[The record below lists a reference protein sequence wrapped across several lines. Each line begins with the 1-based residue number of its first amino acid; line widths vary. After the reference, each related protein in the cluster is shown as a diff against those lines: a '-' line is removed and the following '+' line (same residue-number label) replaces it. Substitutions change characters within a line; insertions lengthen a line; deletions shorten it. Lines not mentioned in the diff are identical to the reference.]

1 MAALLE
7 VWPVFLKKSIDLS
20 NPSLFYSDKH
30 ILAVRVNSTVFA
42 NVYLPYKNNTVES
55 INRFAITCKS
65 LKSVMNRVKE
75 NKLDFIVLGDFNTDL
90 DEQSYR
96 SREILECMPP
106 YVILKKDLSYSYI
119 HQSGSVSN
127 IDHIISSSQLECS
140 IIHVDIETDDIDH
153 LSLSFT
159 TKLKR
164 NLCNVAPIGNSK
176 WFKCSNWKR
185 ADIALYILSLSTLL
199 NCIRV
204 PYHLLQLQV
213 KGSKRDL
220 DRYYDDII
228 RCMKEAEKIAVPQ
241 ERIRIKTRKSIW
253 AADPELKNFKNK
265 AKLWLRI
272 WVDCGRPTTGSVAD
286 IKQKT
291 KNDYKKYLKSI
302 RYKGMEFPAS
312 KKDWSKLINSEKLD
326 KSDLYNSDS
335 ISSSTWYVYYSG
347 IFSKINF
354 FVQSHYSR
362 LLSKILPPSLH
373 QGHIIPVSI
382 TAVENAIKQLKSS
395 SIDIDGISVNNINP
409 KCVVLLFHLQLL
421 FQMCL
426 TSSLVPDSF
435 LCGNVTSILKRGK
448 LPSQCSSYR
457 PITTT
462 CNLSKI
468 LEYILIPHLNENI
481 NFGSNQFGFQSGI
494 GCQHAHRVLS
504 SALKNSM
511 AEGSPLY
518 MCTLDLSK
526 AFDNVVH
533 SQAFFSFLIMV

>member
-1 MAALLE
+1 
-7 VWPVFLKKSIDLS
+7 
-20 NPSLFYSDKH
+20 
-30 ILAVRVNSTVFA
+30 
-42 NVYLPYKNNTVES
+42 
-55 INRFAITCKS
+55 
-65 LKSVMNRVKE
+65 MNRVKE
-75 NKLDFIVLGDFNTDL
+75 NKLDFVVLGDFNTDL

-119 HQSGSVSN
+119 HQSGSVPN
-127 IDHIISSSQLECS
+127 IDPIISSSQLKCS
-140 IIHVDIETDDIDH
+140 IIHVDIESDDIDH

-159 TKLKR
+159 TELKR

-253 AADPELKNFKNK
+253 AADPELKNLKNK

-272 WVDCGRPTTGSVAD
+272 WVDCGRPITGSVAD

-302 RYKGMEFPAS
+302 RYNGMEFPAS

-382 TAVENAIKQLKSS
+382 TAVENEIKQLKSS

-481 NFGSNQFGFQSGI
+481 NFGSNQFGFQAGI

-526 AFDNVVH
+526 AFDN
-533 SQAFFSFLIMV
+533 